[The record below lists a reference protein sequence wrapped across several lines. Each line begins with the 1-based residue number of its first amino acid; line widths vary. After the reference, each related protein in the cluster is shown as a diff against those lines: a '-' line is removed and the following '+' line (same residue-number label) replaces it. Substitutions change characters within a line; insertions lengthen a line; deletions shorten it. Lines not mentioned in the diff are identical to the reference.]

1 MVKIRGYKRADGSF
15 GIRNIVLVI
24 SGDLCC
30 NPWSQDIASSLG
42 NCSALMHKHGVG
54 NYAPDRKLFN
64 RLMTGI
70 TVHPNVAGFVFV
82 SSGNEDYDPNELTIP
97 AKKKN
102 IPFYIVSARNVKS
115 ASTLLRKGKEYAE
128 RLVRMAVSI
137 RRVETGI
144 DKLRIGLNC
153 AGTDLSSAVTSHAIL
168 AQITDHI
175 VSGGGTVIAGE
186 LPDFIGIEEE
196 LYKRCET
203 SAVCEK
209 LKTFMKRRR
218 AMLEAT
224 GETIDDIEMVRFNV
238 EGGLTTLEKKAH
250 VSVKKTGTGMIHDV
264 IEYGQIPLKTGLIFM
279 DSPAMT
285 DFVMTGFLGAGVHVM
300 INTCGSGEGNKMP
313 FAVGAD
319 NPSPLMPVIKMTGST
334 YYFRQKINRIDF
346 NAATLAD
353 GSEETELVMKRLL
366 RMIACTASG
375 KQTKTETGNDY
386 LLNIPVSYHQA

>member
-1 MVKIRGYKRADGSF
+1 MQTFRGYLRPDGTA
-15 GIRNIVLVI
+15 GIRNTVLVI

-30 NPWSQDIASSLG
+30 NPWSQEIASPFD
-42 NCSALMHKHGVG
+42 NCFALMHKHGVG
-54 NYAPDRKLFN
+54 NYAPDRTLFN
-64 RLMTGI
+64 RLLTGI

-82 SSGNEDYDPNELTIP
+82 SSGNEDYDPCELTIP
-97 AKKKN
+97 AKKKD
-102 IPFYIVSARNVKS
+102 IPCYIVSARNVKS

-128 RLVRMAVSI
+128 RLVRIASLEK
-137 RRVETGI
+137 RVETGI

-175 VSGGGTVIAGE
+175 VSAGGTVIAGE
-186 LPDFIGIEEE
+186 LPDFIGIEKE

-203 SAVCEK
+203 AAIRK
-209 LKTFMKRRR
+209 NLKTFMKRRR
-218 AMLEAT
+218 AMLEVT

-264 IEYGQIPLKTGLIFM
+264 IEYGRIPSKTGLIFM

-319 NPSPLMPVIKMTGST
+319 NPCPIMPVIKMTGST
-334 YYFRQKINRIDF
+334 FYFRQKINRIDF

-353 GSEETELVMKRLL
+353 GSEETQHAVQRLL
-366 RMIACTASG
+366 RMIAATASG
-375 KQTKTETGNDY
+375 NQTKTETGNDY